1 MFLCF
6 RVYVELK
13 FIEELLV
20 QCAKAKTKQQRK
32 EDTRKIIYIFREL
45 LKKQREQPKIIY
57 TKKQQHQNCQVNSR
71 KINIDKVN
79 DFQTEQK
86 KL

>member
-1 MFLCF
+1 M
-6 RVYVELK
+6 YVELK
-13 FIEELLV
+13 FIEELPV

-57 TKKQQHQNCQVNSR
+57 TKKTTTPKLPSEQSQN
-71 KINIDKVN
+71 KY
-79 DFQTEQK
+79 
-86 KL
+86 